1 MARRAANRATNVN
14 AVLLSCERSKILF
27 SLDQQGRQQRQSTLM
42 PKKKESARAND
53 DNNEVYEV
61 EDIRDDRLDPKVS
74 KCTTQREICVIHID
88 SVIIRYVYQIHS

>member
-1 MARRAANRATNVN
+1 MARRAAYRATNVN

-27 SLDQQGRQQRQSTLM
+27 SLDQQQRQQRQSTLM

-61 EDIRDDRLDPKVS
+61 EDIRDERLDPKVN
-74 KCTTQREICVIHID
+74 KLHRTTQNMRN
-88 SVIIRYVYQIHS
+88 SMIISCVYQMHG